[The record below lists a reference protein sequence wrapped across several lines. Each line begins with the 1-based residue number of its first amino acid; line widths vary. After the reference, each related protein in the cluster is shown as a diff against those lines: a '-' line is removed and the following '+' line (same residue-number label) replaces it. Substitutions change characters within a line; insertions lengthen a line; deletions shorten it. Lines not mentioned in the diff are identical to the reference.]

1 VVRIPGRGDRAP
13 APSDVIASEDVV
25 HHARRAVAEIDD
37 AAGKDWDEPGNAAD
51 RAALTLCRLR
61 RARAGELG
69 GIRHGDEAV
78 RDALRG
84 ADAAALAWLASRAIA
99 HMDERGFPETVE
111 PWLE

>member
-13 APSDVIASEDVV
+13 SPSDVVASEDAVR
-25 HHARRAVAEIDD
+25 HASRAISEI
-37 AAGKDWDEPGNAAD
+37 AAASGREWHEPGNATD

-78 RDALRG
+78 REALRG
-84 ADAAALAWLASRAIA
+84 ADPVALAWLASRAVA
-99 HMDERGFPETVE
+99 YMDEQGFPETVE

>member
-1 VVRIPGRGDRAP
+1 VFR
-13 APSDVIASEDVV
+13 
-25 HHARRAVAEIDD
+25 HARRAVAEIED

-84 ADAAALAWLASRAIA
+84 VDAAALAWLASRAVA
-99 HMDERGFPETVE
+99 YMDEQGFPETVE
-111 PWLE
+111 RSIE